1 MLKPTLLILVLI
13 LCAACSEREAVKPA
27 EPTVGEVIFN
37 KNCKVCHAQGLNGAP
52 ILGNQAMWA
61 ERKKQ
66 SLEVLVQHASEGFGL
81 MPAKGGNTDLTQEQ
95 ITQAIEY
102 MLSKVNPQ
110 DGV

>member
-1 MLKPTLLILVLI
+1 MFKPII
-13 LCAACSEREAVKPA
+13 LCFFIVLCVACSKEQAAAPA
-27 EPTVGEVIFN
+27 EPSLGEVVFN

-81 MPAKGGNTDLTQEQ
+81 MPAKGGNTALSNEEVTL
-95 ITQAIEY
+95 AIEY
-102 MLSKVNPQ
+102 MLSKVN
-110 DGV
+110 